1 LAARDARIAMGMG
14 GEPGGDTKEGRS
26 VTRALASAAVI
37 TVSIACLFV
46 LNSFFEPHYDFNS
59 FWGAGRALLQGQ
71 NPYDYEVIQ
80 DILEP
85 RATANFNY
93 PLFIAVLVLPLGLF
107 DLETAK
113 NIWLTLSEVLFV
125 LSLYLLGGRRLR
137 PREFMLSALACAAY
151 VPTLVAFFDQQTSM
165 VSLFLLSLVHV
176 GLTRRRYALAGT
188 ALAMSLIKPQTM
200 ALVLLVTIF
209 HLRRRGLVAFGVTL
223 GAMLAIAFGLMP
235 DWPIHWWAS
244 ASWITQAAGRAVP
257 TIWGL
262 SWYLFSQYWPGVVLL
277 LGLLVTVLLNNEFS
291 FVLTVGLLLPVYM
304 KPYDLVLLFIPAL
317 SRPGWKLLLS
327 LVLASYLLLF
337 YAVLSGRG
345 GDVFVGLTG
354 IAFGYL
360 VYQDRSRMAE
370 RLRRYCSFLRRGG
383 SLQETPG
390 A

>member
-1 LAARDARIAMGMG
+1 MGMA
-14 GEPGGDTKEGRS
+14 GEPGGDTKEGRG
-26 VTRALASAAVI
+26 VTRTLASAGVI
-37 TVSIACLFV
+37 AVSIACLFV
-46 LNSFFEPHYDFNS
+46 LNSFFEPHFDFNS
-59 FWGAGRALLQGQ
+59 FWGAGRALLEGQ

-125 LSLYLLGGRRLR
+125 LSIYLLGGRRVR
-137 PREFMLSALACAAY
+137 SREFMLSTLACAAY
-151 VPTLVAFFDQQTSM
+151 VPTLIAFFDQQTSM

-176 GLTRRRYALAGT
+176 GLSRRRHALAGT

-209 HLRRRGLVAFGVTL
+209 RLGRRGLVAFGVTL
-223 GAMLAIAFGLMP
+223 GAMLVIAFALLP

-244 ASWITQAAGRAVP
+244 ASWITQEAGRAVP

-262 SWYLFSQYWPGVVLL
+262 SWHLFSQYWPGVVLL
-277 LGLLVTVLLNNEFS
+277 AGLLAAALLNTEFS
-291 FVLTVGLLLPVYM
+291 FVLTVGLLLAVYM
-304 KPYDLVLLFIPAL
+304 KPYDLVLLLIPAL
-317 SRPGWKLLLS
+317 SRRSWKLLGS
-327 LVLASYLLLF
+327 VVLASYLLLF
-337 YAVLSGRG
+337 YVAFSGRG
-345 GDVFVGLTG
+345 GDVFILLT
-354 IAFGYL
+354 IITYAYL
-360 VYQDRSRMAE
+360 VYQDRALMVGRIRRFRSWI
-370 RLRRYCSFLRRGG
+370 RLHLR
-383 SLQETPG
+383 

>member
-1 LAARDARIAMGMG
+1 LAARDARIAMDMA
-14 GEPGGDTKEGRS
+14 GEPGGDTKEGRG
-26 VTRALASAAVI
+26 VARVLASAGVI
-37 TVSIACLFV
+37 IIAMACLFI
-46 LNSFFEPHYDFNS
+46 LNSFFEPHFDFNS
-59 FWGAGRALLQGQ
+59 FWGAGRALLEGR

-113 NIWLTLSEVLFV
+113 NIWLTLSEVLFF
-125 LSLYLLGGRRLR
+125 LSLYLISGPVRHTRNLA
-137 PREFMLSALACAAY
+137 LSTISCAAF
-151 VPTLVAFFDQQTSM
+151 VPTLIALYDQQTSM
-165 VSLFLLSLVHV
+165 FALFLLSLTYY
-176 GLTRRRYALAGT
+176 GLQRGRNALAGG
-188 ALAMSLIKPQTM
+188 ALALSLIKPQTM
-200 ALVLLVTIF
+200 ALLLVVSLF
-209 HLRRRGLVAFGVTL
+209 RLGKRGLIAFAATL
-223 GAMLAIAFGLMP
+223 VAMLALAFGLMP
-235 DWPIHWWAS
+235 DWPVHWWAS
-244 ASWITQAAGRAVP
+244 ASWITQEAGRAVP

-262 SWYLFSQYWPGVVLL
+262 SWYLFSQYWPGVILLIGLL
-277 LGLLVTVLLNNEFS
+277 LTVLLNTEFS
-291 FVLTVGLLLPVYM
+291 FVLTAGLLMPVYM

-337 YAVLSGRG
+337 HAMLSGRG
-345 GDVFVGLTG
+345 GDIFVALTG

-360 VYQDRSRMAE
+360 VYQDRIRMAKS
-370 RLRRYCSFLRRGG
+370 LRRYRSLLRGRG